1 MNATISNFSQLLAA
15 YVTKLSNDNVVV
27 VQQVDVSRPA
37 TRNIA
42 ACKHCKASIE
52 LDLTSQVN
60 LSELDSFSRS
70 HKHNGDCA
78 WFLDICKRAVK
89 DEDAVSGTAVRGN

>member
-15 YVTKLSNDNVVV
+15 YVARCSDRKVSVFQSHVVDGIPRTTAV
-27 VQQVDVSRPA
+27 CTQCS
-37 TRNIA
+37 
-42 ACKHCKASIE
+42 ASLE
-52 LDLTSQVN
+52 LDATSQVD
-60 LSELDSFSRS
+60 LSGLESFAKAHR
-70 HKHNGDCA
+70 HKDGA